1 MIPTR
6 WVRTNKNDGIY
17 GAPFLAKSRLV
28 VQGFKDKALGFAEEM
43 LRRQVPPLRASP
55 WRFAP
60 ASVSF
65 CLPRTS
71 RMLYIGQALRGA
83 DFRQRYWSDVNLE
96 TAVVIHLAD
105 SGHANGTPDHNEVL
119 RYRSVGGYFILV
131 ANAEILEGKEARA
144 NIIGYHSSQT
154 KRVCRSTLAAEASHL
169 AEAVEAGDWAI
180 VLLEEALTGQVDLK
194 NWDKLIEKRS
204 RAYATDARSV
214 FDYLAKDTTS
224 TSSDKRMAIEGAL
237 LRETVRTDNNAHV
250 RWIDGQQNIANVLT
264 KANAE
269 KDTRKGF
276 MRTGYMM
283 SLVQT
288 EANQRLK
295 ERKPEERQRRK
306 AKPEV
311 LESKEGEKHARRD
324 AAVLEAKKLEPDDNE
339 R

>member
-1 MIPTR
+1 
-6 WVRTNKNDGIY
+6 
-17 GAPFLAKSRLV
+17 
-28 VQGFKDKALGFAEEM
+28 
-43 LRRQVPPLRASP
+43 
-55 WRFAP
+55 
-60 ASVSF
+60 
-65 CLPRTS
+65 
-71 RMLYIGQALRGA
+71 MLYIGQALRGA